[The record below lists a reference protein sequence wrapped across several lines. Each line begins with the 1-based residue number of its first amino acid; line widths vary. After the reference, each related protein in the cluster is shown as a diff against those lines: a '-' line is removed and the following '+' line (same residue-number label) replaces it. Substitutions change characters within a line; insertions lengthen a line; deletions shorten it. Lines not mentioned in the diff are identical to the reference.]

1 MTRICPDD
9 ILALFNSE
17 TTISE
22 GRRRA
27 VEWMGTQV
35 TEMRPGDKLLM
46 PDPETGKLIEM
57 EKDRRALQ
65 S

>member
-9 ILALFNSE
+9 ILALFKDE
-17 TTISE
+17 ATKSE

-35 TEMRPGDKLLM
+35 IDMRPGDKILI

-57 EKDRRALQ
+57 EKGQRALQ